1 MKKKTLLQLFF
12 LMLIVVLVFS
22 VYNKYF
28 SNKKLSNSTKITQ
41 TKKNVIDKVKS
52 NIVYD
57 IKYISYDNNG
67 GKYTIE
73 ADRGKISNDNKN
85 LTLMENVDAVIILK
99 GSPPI
104 NLSSDS
110 ASYDNMSYTTE
121 FYGNVTMAY
130 MEHDII
136 SDTLYLNF
144 NQNLVTISD
153 NVLYKNLN
161 TSLKADEIK
170 IDLITKDTKIYM
182 NDKSKKIKIINTN

>member
-1 MKKKTLLQLFF
+1 
-12 LMLIVVLVFS
+12 
-22 VYNKYF
+22 
-28 SNKKLSNSTKITQ
+28 
-41 TKKNVIDKVKS
+41 
-52 NIVYD
+52 
-57 IKYISYDNNG
+57 
-67 GKYTIE
+67 
-73 ADRGKISNDNKN
+73 
-85 LTLMENVDAVIILK
+85 MENVDAVIILK

-136 SDTLYLNF
+136 SDNLYLNF